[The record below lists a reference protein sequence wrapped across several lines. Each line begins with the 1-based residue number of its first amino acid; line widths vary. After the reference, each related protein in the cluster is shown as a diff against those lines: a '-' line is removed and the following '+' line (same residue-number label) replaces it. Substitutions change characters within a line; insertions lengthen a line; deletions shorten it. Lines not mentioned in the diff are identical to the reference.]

1 MVCEKI
7 QIDDLAKYLPKEL
20 QDKLN
25 VKMLKDLENGQVE
38 DMDEKGGE
46 MNFEEEM
53 KEYEK
58 KDKQ

>member
-1 MVCEKI
+1 
-7 QIDDLAKYLPKEL
+7 
-20 QDKLN
+20 
-25 VKMLKDLENGQVE
+25 MLKDLENGQVE

-58 KDKQ
+58 KDKY